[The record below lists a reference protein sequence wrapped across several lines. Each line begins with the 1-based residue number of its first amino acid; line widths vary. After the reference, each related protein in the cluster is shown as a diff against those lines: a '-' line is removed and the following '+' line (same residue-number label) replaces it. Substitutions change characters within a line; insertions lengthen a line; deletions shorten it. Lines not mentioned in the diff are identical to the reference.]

1 MRAARAAFVDS
12 HTAPEMTIPTKQ
24 TGLSHKGCAERL
36 QGNVRLYVW
45 RVLKL
50 KDAGFLLVVE
60 KKGSGRTLPPIF
72 PHLHQT
78 L

>member
-1 MRAARAAFVDS
+1 MRAARAAFVNS
-12 HTAPEMTIPTKQ
+12 HTAPETTIPTKQ
-24 TGLSHKGCAERL
+24 TGLSHEGCAERL
-36 QGNVRLYVW
+36 QGNVRLYVQ

-60 KKGSGRTLPPIF
+60 KKGSGRTLPLIF
-72 PHLHQT
+72 PRLHQT